1 MQRSKKTSDIP
12 HFLHWTLFTYNR
24 ALIRGKE
31 KEKKE
36 ILHCKFGYIVENN
49 GQFIKSNLIFLKR
62 IMHLFYTRKFF
73 LLYKASTIAAWST
86 NSKSPAPSY
95 FSLEPLEEQSS
106 SSSKSSSTQQ
116 ILSVSDLCLEQTQ
129 ISASIYI
136 WWVLK

>member
-12 HFLHWTLFTYNR
+12 QFLHWTLFTYNR

-36 ILHCKFGYIVENN
+36 IHCKFGYIVEN

-106 SSSKSSSTQQ
+106 SSKSSSTQQ

>member
-1 MQRSKKTSDIP
+1 
-12 HFLHWTLFTYNR
+12 
-24 ALIRGKE
+24 
-31 KEKKE
+31 
-36 ILHCKFGYIVENN
+36 
-49 GQFIKSNLIFLKR
+49 
-62 IMHLFYTRKFF
+62 MHLFYTRKFF

-106 SSSKSSSTQQ
+106 SSKSSSTQQ

-136 WWVLK
+136 WRVLK

>member
-1 MQRSKKTSDIP
+1 MDNS
-12 HFLHWTLFTYNR
+12 
-24 ALIRGKE
+24 
-31 KEKKE
+31 
-36 ILHCKFGYIVENN
+36 
-49 GQFIKSNLIFLKR
+49 SNQIYFFKR
-62 IMHLFYTRKFF
+62 FMHLFYTRKFF

-106 SSSKSSSTQQ
+106 SSKSSSSQQ

-136 WWVLK
+136 

>member
-1 MQRSKKTSDIP
+1 MQRSK
-12 HFLHWTLFTYNR
+12 HLHWTLFTCNR

-106 SSSKSSSTQQ
+106 SSKSSSTQQ